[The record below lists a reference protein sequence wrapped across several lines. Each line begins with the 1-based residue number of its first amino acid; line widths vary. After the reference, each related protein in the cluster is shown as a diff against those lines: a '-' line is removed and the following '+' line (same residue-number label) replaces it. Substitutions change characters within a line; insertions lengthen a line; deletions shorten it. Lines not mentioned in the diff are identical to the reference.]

1 MKLYVLSLHSI
12 HQKTNEMLELDLKI
26 HNLKY
31 NKNFTMEQYIKY
43 QEGWLKNSTKYTN
56 AYGEENAYF
65 NDLNEAIYAAEHN
78 LADVN
83 EAGVYNYITIIEYP
97 MNKMYAFSE
106 PTRFLVFKY
115 NKNSDG
121 YDEVTDTN
129 DEIYQLLANAKCCKF
144 LINNK
149 PKINL
154 NLSKEEELSTKE
166 FVDKLKENLD
176 KKDYK
181 KVKEMI
187 DEKEVSTSIK
197 INSFVDD
204 ISSSFHQVDN
214 AVNKIFD
221 VLNGNF

>member
-1 MKLYVLSLHSI
+1 
-12 HQKTNEMLELDLKI
+12 
-26 HNLKY
+26 
-31 NKNFTMEQYIKY
+31 
-43 QEGWLKNSTKYTN
+43 
-56 AYGEENAYF
+56 
-65 NDLNEAIYAAEHN
+65 
-78 LADVN
+78 
-83 EAGVYNYITIIEYP
+83 

-129 DEIYQLLANAKCCKF
+129 DEIYQLLANVKCCKF

-187 DEKEVSTSIK
+187 DEKELSTSNK
-197 INSFVDD
+197 INAFVDD
-204 ISSSFHQVDN
+204 ISNSFHQVDN
-214 AVNKIFD
+214 AINKIFD
-221 VLNGNF
+221 VLNGKF